1 MKFILSRELGRLV
14 KWLRILGFDTQYFCE
29 DKISSLIIQALRDER
44 LILTRNKKLSQ
55 RKGIKVIEIK
65 KDVVKDQLKELLK
78 TLKIKLD
85 SSMIFTRCI
94 LCNAILES
102 VNKDDIKDKIPEYI
116 FETQNNFVTCPKCRR
131 VYWQGT
137 HWGNVS
143 KILQEIKEDD
153 R

>member
-65 KDVVKDQLKELLK
+65 KDVAKDQLLEVLK
-78 TLKIKLD
+78 TLKIKPD
-85 SSMIFTRCI
+85 SSMIFTRRI
-94 LCNAILES
+94 LCNEILES
-102 VNKDDIKDKIPEYI
+102 VNKDDIKDKIPEYV
-116 FETQNNFVTCPKCRR
+116 FETQNSFVNCPKCRR
-131 VYWQGT
+131 IYWQGT
-137 HWGNVS
+137 HWGNIEEVL
-143 KILQEIKEDD
+143 KEINN
-153 R
+153 